1 RGLIA
6 AIENFASSSG
16 MLAEQ
21 IWDRPDIPEAH
32 MHLGKPCGAAMP
44 LMWAHAEYI
53 KLLRSVRDNRV
64 FDLIP
69 PVADRYLAGKGRKDL
84 ELWKSKR
91 QVRMI
96 AAGSTLRVVLA
107 GGFRLRLSRDGG
119 QSSQEMASTTSGI
132 RVSYGDIATHHG
144 QNGVVQFTFVETGV
158 QEFRGKMFEVKVSN
172 QHSAISTQFART

>member
-91 QVRMI
+91 QGRGI
-96 AAGSTLRVVLA
+96 AAGRRVGVVL
-107 GGFRLRLSRDGG
+107 GGDFRLRWSVDGG
-119 QSSQEMASTTSGI
+119 QRSQESASKPSGI
-132 RVSYGDIATHHG
+132 GLSYVDIVTRPG
-144 QNGVVQFTFVETGV
+144 QNGAVQFTFVETGV
-158 QEFRGKMFEVKVSN
+158 QEFRGKMFEVKISN
-172 QHSAISTQFART
+172 QHSAI